1 MATVLRYADTYTEAE
16 WSSLVV
22 ARFRD
27 AGWMCFHAERA
38 RGRDGDWMTNTGDD
52 GLPDWLFIRPPTL
65 LFVELK
71 RQKGSKASP
80 SQVRVIGAIQ
90 QCTEVA
96 GYFARPAQFDKL
108 MAICDA

>member
-22 ARFRD
+22 SRFRD